1 MIMNESE
8 KNITVNKKAEYEYF
22 IEQRIEAGIALVGTE
37 VKALR
42 QNKANLVDGYAVLR
56 DGEAWLMSI
65 NISKYNQGNIN
76 NHDPL
81 RRRKLLLKKTEIR
94 KLQSKINEKGYTL
107 VPLRL
112 YFKGGKVKVEIGLA
126 RGKKSYDKR
135 ESIAKKDLKR
145 DLERNIK
152 Y

>member
-1 MIMNESE
+1 MLTDTE

-22 IEQRIEAGIALVGTE
+22 IEQRIEAGIVLVGTE

-42 QNKANLVDGYAVLR
+42 ENKANLVDGYAVLR
-56 DGEAWLMSI
+56 DGEAWLMNV

-76 NHDPL
+76 NHDPV
-81 RRRKLLLKKTEIR
+81 RKRKLLLKKTELR

-107 VPLRL
+107 IPLRL
-112 YFKGGKVKVEIGLA
+112 YFKDGKVKAEIGLA

-145 DLERNIK
+145 DMERNLK

>member
-1 MIMNESE
+1 MNESE